1 MPTYA
6 ELQAQ
11 IAELKKQA
19 DAARSSE
26 ISDAKAKIVEIMNKH
41 DLTVH
46 DISAML
52 RKGKTKKVRGAVPAK
67 YKDPVTGATWTGRG
81 RAPLWLS
88 GRQKEDYL
96 IK

>member
-11 IAELKKQA
+11 IAELKKEA
-19 DAARSSE
+19 DRARLDE
-26 ISDAKAKIVEIMNKH
+26 IADAKAKIMEIMDKYG
-41 DLTVH
+41 LTLH

-52 RKGKTKKVRGAVPAK
+52 GKGKTKNARAAVPAK
-67 YKDPVTGATWTGRG
+67 YRDPKTGATWTGRG
-81 RAPLWLS
+81 RAPLWLN
-88 GRQKEDYL
+88 GREKEDYR